1 MDLLRVLTG
10 WFPDIRFIAED
21 LGQLTPEVHALRDA
35 AGLPGMKV
43 LEFAFDPEGAG
54 DYLPHNHIPGC
65 ACYTGTHDNTP
76 LAAWLQE
83 ADPAETA
90 MARAYLGLNAEEGPV
105 WGILR
110 GGMSSVAELFVAQ
123 LQDYLELGA
132 DSRVNTPGVG
142 EGNWQ
147 WRLLPGQLTD
157 TLAEKIYAMT
167 KRCGRLPK

>member
-1 MDLLRVLTG
+1 
-10 WFPDIRFIAED
+10 
-21 LGQLTPEVHALRDA
+21 
-35 AGLPGMKV
+35 
-43 LEFAFDPEGAG
+43 
-54 DYLPHNHIPGC
+54 
-65 ACYTGTHDNTP
+65 
-76 LAAWLQE
+76 
-83 ADPAETA
+83 